1 MRFGRIAIA
10 LLLLAYGV
18 AGYVQGRIWL
28 PGKYGS
34 GPAAFEGVSA
44 SLFLAGICCF
54 AIVMFVRAFDVN
66 AHGPKAA
73 VLRKIEKAGLVL
85 TAVFAVAAI
94 LKSG

>member
-18 AGYVQGRIWL
+18 AGYVQGRIWV

-34 GPAAFEGVSA
+34 GPAAFEDDSA
-44 SLFLAGICCF
+44 SLLLAGICCF
-54 AIVMFVRAFDVN
+54 AVVMFVRAFDLN
-66 AHGPKAA
+66 AHKPKAA
-73 VLRKIEKAGLVL
+73 IFRKIEKVGLVL
-85 TAVFAVAAI
+85 TVIFAVAAI

>member
-1 MRFGRIAIA
+1 
-10 LLLLAYGV
+10 
-18 AGYVQGRIWL
+18 
-28 PGKYGS
+28 
-34 GPAAFEGVSA
+34 
-44 SLFLAGICCF
+44 
-54 AIVMFVRAFDVN
+54 VMFVRAFDVN